1 MEKQLILKNA
11 IVLTMDKDLTKFDQG
26 AVVISGSTITAVGE
40 EKDLLKKYP
49 DAEVFDCGRKVLM
62 PGFVNTHT
70 HIAMNLIRGFSD
82 DLRLDVWLNGYIM
95 PVERE
100 FVTPDFVR
108 LGTQLGCAE
117 LIRSGVTCFLD
128 MYYFED
134 VVAEATAEI
143 GLRGVLSQTVMK
155 YPTPDA
161 HSYEESMEYCTRFI
175 ERWKGHELITPSVA
189 PHAPY
194 TTGDEILQ
202 ATKDLA
208 LKYDVPLHI
217 HISETAQEVENMRKE
232 LGMPVV
238 PYVKKQGVFEAKTI
252 AAHCVHI
259 DEGEMRTLEHSN
271 VGVAHNPS
279 SNLKL
284 ASGIAPITR
293 MLELGLKVGIG
304 TDGTASNN
312 DLDFFE
318 EMRLAS
324 FLAKGSSGDPTVVPA
339 QQTLS
344 MATRIGAEAIHMED
358 QIGTLEAGKKAD
370 MILVDMHTLHNSPS
384 FHHSEFGIY
393 AQLIY
398 AGKSTDV
405 SDVMVN
411 GNWLMR
417 NHVLLHIDEDKLIAQ
432 SQEYARKM
440 DAFIIEREKSV
451 LSKLIAI
458 GGASQ
463 EESFE
468 VQAKVSIPDR
478 NTVLENLKN
487 PAISIIRKRHY
498 REYDTYFKFESSD
511 EGTVRFREDHF
522 VEENGKISHVRSRL
536 TLIGPSREHHYPQ
549 DVLLSRS
556 RYLAPA
562 TQSLRFYREYFKP
575 FSEIEIEKDR
585 LRYLIE
591 FEGEEFF
598 INLDKI
604 NKPDMGSFLE
614 IKARTWSMNDA
625 EEKSEKIGKLMEVL
639 GTAQEEKIC
648 KDYLEMVED
657 YLK

>member
-1 MEKQLILKNA
+1 MGKTLILHNA
-11 IVLTMDKDLTKFDQG
+11 IVLTMDKDLTRYDHG
-26 AVVISGSTITAVGE
+26 AVAVNGSEIIAVGKQDQILE
-40 EKDLLKKYP
+40 QYP
-49 DAEVFDCGRKVLM
+49 DADRYDCGEKVLM
-62 PGFVNTHT
+62 PGFVNTHA

-108 LGTQLGCAE
+108 LGTKLGCAE
-117 LIRSGVTCFLD
+117 LIQTGVTCFLD

-134 VVAEATAEI
+134 VVAEATAEM

-161 HSYEESMEYCTRFI
+161 HSYEESMEYCRRFI
-175 ERWKGHELITPSVA
+175 EKWKGHELITPSVA

-194 TTGDEILQ
+194 TTNEEILK

-208 LKYDVPLHI
+208 LEYDIPLHI

-259 DEGEMRTLEHSN
+259 DEGEMRTLEHAN

-284 ASGIAPITR
+284 ASGIAPVTR

-318 EMRLAS
+318 EMRLVS
-324 FLAKGSSGDPTVVPA
+324 FLAKGSTGDPTVIPA
-339 QQTLS
+339 QQTLA

-358 QIGTLEAGKKAD
+358 QIGSLEIGKKAD
-370 MILVDMHTLHNSPS
+370 LILINIKTLHNSPG
-384 FHHSEFGIY
+384 FKHSEYGIY
-393 AQLIY
+393 GQLLY

-411 GNWLMR
+411 GKWLMQ
-417 NHVLLHIDEDKLIAQ
+417 NHK
-432 SQEYARKM
+432 
-440 DAFIIEREKSV
+440 
-451 LSKLIAI
+451 
-458 GGASQ
+458 
-463 EESFE
+463 
-468 VQAKVSIPDR
+468 
-478 NTVLENLKN
+478 
-487 PAISIIRKRHY
+487 IRR
-498 REYDTYFKFESSD
+498 
-511 EGTVRFREDHF
+511 
-522 VEENGKISHVRSRL
+522 ENGCVHHCERKIRSIK
-536 TLIGPSREHHYPQ
+536 TDCNWWCQPGRE
-549 DVLLSRS
+549 
-556 RYLAPA
+556 
-562 TQSLRFYREYFKP
+562 F
-575 FSEIEIEKDR
+575 
-585 LRYLIE
+585 
-591 FEGEEFF
+591 
-598 INLDKI
+598 
-604 NKPDMGSFLE
+604 
-614 IKARTWSMNDA
+614 
-625 EEKSEKIGKLMEVL
+625 
-639 GTAQEEKIC
+639 
-648 KDYLEMVED
+648 
-657 YLK
+657 

>member
-11 IVLTMDKDLTKFDQG
+11 TILTMDEELTKYDRG
-26 AVVISGSTITAVGE
+26 ALLVSGSTIAAVGE
-40 EKDLLKKYP
+40 EDEILEKYP
-49 DAEVFDCGRKVLM
+49 HAEVFDCGGKVMM

-108 LGTQLGCAE
+108 LGTQMGCAE
-117 LIRSGVTCFLD
+117 LIRSGVTCFMD

-134 VVAEATAEI
+134 VVAEATAKI

-175 ERWKGHELITPSVA
+175 EKWKGHDLITPSVA

-208 LKYDVPLHI
+208 LKYDIPLHI
-217 HISETAQEVENMRKE
+217 HISETAQEVETMRKE
-232 LGMPVV
+232 MGMPVV

-339 QQTLS
+339 QQTLA

-358 QIGTLEAGKKAD
+358 QIGTLEVGKKAD
-370 MILVDMHTLHNSPS
+370 LILVETQTLHNSPS
-384 FHHSEFGIY
+384 FHHSEYGIY

-405 SDVMVN
+405 CDVMVN
-411 GNWLMR
+411 GAWLMQNR
-417 NHVLLHIDEDKLIAQ
+417 SLMNIDEKDLIVQ

-468 VQAKVSIPDR
+468 VQAKISIPDR
-478 NTVLENLKN
+478 KNILTNLEN

-498 REYDTYFKFESSD
+498 REYDTYFKFESSE

-536 TLIGPSREHHYPQ
+536 TLIGPSREHRYPQ

-575 FSEIEIEKDR
+575 ISEIEIEKDR
-585 LRYLIE
+585 LRFLVEY
-591 FEGEEFF
+591 EGEEFF
-598 INLDKI
+598 INLDQI
-604 NKPDMGSFLE
+604 NKPDLGSYLE

-625 EEKSEKIGKLMEVL
+625 EEKSEKIGKLLDLL
-639 GTAQEEKIC
+639 GTATEEKIG

>member
-1 MEKQLILKNA
+1 MENTIVLKNA
-11 IVLTMDKDLTKFDQG
+11 LVLVMDKALTKFEKG
-26 AVVISGSTITAVGE
+26 AIVIKDSTIAAVGDQTKIE
-40 EKDLLKKYP
+40 SQFAG
-49 DAEVFDCGRKVLM
+49 AEFIDCGGKVLM
-62 PGFVNTHT
+62 PGFINTHA

-117 LIRSGVTCFLD
+117 LIRTGVTCFLD

-134 VVAEATAEI
+134 VVAQATAEM
-143 GLRGVLSQTVMK
+143 GVRGVLAQTVMK

-175 ERWKGHELITPSVA
+175 EKWKGHELITPAVA

-194 TTGDEILQ
+194 TTGEEILK

-217 HISETAQEVENMRKE
+217 HISETAQEVETMRKE
-232 LGMPVV
+232 KGMPVV
-238 PYVKKQGVFEAKTI
+238 PFVKKQGVFEAKTI

-259 DEGEMRTLEHSN
+259 DEGEMRTLEHAN

-324 FLAKGSSGDPTVVPA
+324 FLAKGSTGDPTEVPA

-344 MATRIGAEAIHMED
+344 MATRIGAEAIHMAD
-358 QIGTLEAGKKAD
+358 QIGTLEVGKKAD
-370 MILVDMHTLHNSPS
+370 LILIDVHTLHNSPT
-384 FHHSEFGIY
+384 FKHSDYGIY

-405 SDVMVN
+405 TDVMVN
-411 GNWLMR
+411 GKWLMR
-417 NHVLLHIDEDKLIAQ
+417 DHELLAVDEKDLIAQ
-432 SQEYARKM
+432 SQVYAEKM
-440 DAFIIEREKSV
+440 DAFIISREKSV

-468 VQAKVSIPDR
+468 VQAKVAIRDR
-478 NTVLENLKN
+478 KKVLEQLESSQ
-487 PAISIIRKRHY
+487 ISIIRKRHY
-498 REYDTYFKFESSD
+498 HEYDTYFKFASSD

-522 VEENGKISHVRSRL
+522 VEDNGKISHVRSRL
-536 TLIGPSREHHYPQ
+536 TLIGPTREHHYPQ

-575 FSEIEIEKDR
+575 DSEIEIEKDR
-585 LRYLIE
+585 LRFLIE

-598 INLDKI
+598 VNLDQM
-604 NKPDMGSFLE
+604 NKPDMGYFLE

-625 EEKSEKIGKLMEVL
+625 EEKSAKIGKLIRFL
-639 GTAQEEKIC
+639 GIEEAEKIC

>member
-1 MEKQLILKNA
+1 MEKILILKNA
-11 IVLTMDKDLTKFDQG
+11 LVLTMDKNLTKYEKG
-26 AVVISGSTITAVGE
+26 AVVIDGSKILALGNQE
-40 EKDLLKKYP
+40 DILKQYP
-49 DAEVFDCGRKVLM
+49 NAETLDCGGKVLM
-62 PGFVNTHT
+62 PGLVNTHA

-117 LIRSGVTCFLD
+117 LIKTGVTCFLD

-134 VVAEATAEI
+134 VVAEATAAI

-161 HSYEESMEYCTRFI
+161 HSYEESLEYCRRFI
-175 ERWKGHELITPSVA
+175 QKWKGHELITPSVA

-194 TTGDEILQ
+194 TTGEEILK

-208 LKYDVPLHI
+208 LEYDIPLHI
-217 HISETAQEVENMRKE
+217 HISETAQEVENMRKDK
-232 LGMPVV
+232 GMPVV
-238 PYVKKQGVFEAKTI
+238 PFVKKQGVFEAKTI

-284 ASGIAPITR
+284 ASGIAPIAR

-339 QQTLS
+339 QQTLA
-344 MATRIGAEAIHMED
+344 MATRIGAEAIHMAD
-358 QIGTLEAGKKAD
+358 QIGSLEPGKKAD
-370 MILVDMHTLHNSPS
+370 LILVEVKTLHNSPS
-384 FHHSEFGIY
+384 FKHSEFGIY
-393 AQLIY
+393 AQLVY

-405 SDVMVN
+405 ADVMVN
-411 GNWLMR
+411 GKWLMR
-417 NHVLLHIDEDKLIAQ
+417 EHELVGINEKDLIAQ
-432 SQEYARKM
+432 SQVYAEKM
-440 DAFIIEREKSV
+440 DAFIISREKSV

-468 VQAKVSIPDR
+468 VQAKVAIKDR
-478 NTVLENLKN
+478 FNVLEKLESSQITIK
-487 PAISIIRKRHY
+487 RKRHY
-498 REYDTYFKFESSD
+498 REYDTYFKFAASD
-511 EGTVRFREDHF
+511 EGMVRFREDHF
-522 VEENGKISHVRSRL
+522 VEADGKVSHVRSRL

-575 FSEIEIEKDR
+575 DSEIEIEKDR
-585 LRYLIE
+585 LRFLVE

-598 INLDKI
+598 INLDQL
-604 NKPDMGSFLE
+604 NKPDMGNFLE
-614 IKARTWSMNDA
+614 IKSTTWSMHDA
-625 EEKSEKIGKLMEVL
+625 AEKSEKIVKLIEFL
-639 GTAQEEKIC
+639 GIAQEEKIC

>member
-1 MEKQLILKNA
+1 MENTIVLKNA
-11 IVLTMDKDLTKFDQG
+11 LVLVMDKALTKFEKG
-26 AVVISGSTITAVGE
+26 AIVIKDSTIAAVGDQTKIE
-40 EKDLLKKYP
+40 SQFAG
-49 DAEVFDCGRKVLM
+49 AEFIDCGGKVLM
-62 PGFVNTHT
+62 PGFINTHA

-117 LIRSGVTCFLD
+117 LIRTGVTCFLD

-134 VVAEATAEI
+134 VVAQATAEM
-143 GLRGVLSQTVMK
+143 GVRGVLAQTVMK

-175 ERWKGHELITPSVA
+175 EKWKGHELITPAVA

-194 TTGDEILQ
+194 TTGEEILK

-217 HISETAQEVENMRKE
+217 HISETAQEAETMRKE
-232 LGMPVV
+232 KGMPVV
-238 PYVKKQGVFEAKTI
+238 PFVKKQGVFEAKTI

-324 FLAKGSSGDPTVVPA
+324 FLAKGSTGDPTVVPA

-344 MATRIGAEAIHMED
+344 MATRIGAEAIHMAD
-358 QIGTLEAGKKAD
+358 QIGTLEVGKKAD
-370 MILVDMHTLHNSPS
+370 LILIDVHTLHNSPT
-384 FHHSEFGIY
+384 FKHSDYGIY

-405 SDVMVN
+405 TDVMVN
-411 GNWLMR
+411 GKWLMR
-417 NHVLLHIDEDKLIAQ
+417 DHELLAVDEKDLIAQ
-432 SQEYARKM
+432 SQVYAEKM
-440 DAFIIEREKSV
+440 DAFIISREKSV

-468 VQAKVSIPDR
+468 VQAKVAIRDR
-478 NTVLENLKN
+478 KKVLEQLESSQ
-487 PAISIIRKRHY
+487 ISIIRKRHY
-498 REYDTYFKFESSD
+498 HEYDTYFKFASSD

-522 VEENGKISHVRSRL
+522 VEDNGKISHVRSRL
-536 TLIGPSREHHYPQ
+536 TLIGPTREHHYPQ

-575 FSEIEIEKDR
+575 DSEIEIEKDR
-585 LRYLIE
+585 LRFLIE

-598 INLDKI
+598 VNLDQM
-604 NKPDMGSFLE
+604 NKPDMGYFLE

-625 EEKSEKIGKLMEVL
+625 EEKSAKIGKLIRFL
-639 GTAQEEKIC
+639 GIEEAEKIC

>member
-1 MEKQLILKNA
+1 MEKTIVLKNA
-11 IVLTMDKDLTKFDQG
+11 LVLVMDEPLTKYEKG
-26 AVVISGSTITAVGE
+26 AVAVTGSTIAAVGDQTE
-40 EKDLLKKYP
+40 IENQFP
-49 DAEVFDCGRKVLM
+49 DAKFIDCGGKVLM
-62 PGFVNTHT
+62 PGFVNTHA

-117 LIRSGVTCFLD
+117 LIRTGVTCFLD

-134 VVAEATAEI
+134 VIAEATSEI
-143 GLRGVLSQTVMK
+143 GLRGVLSETVMK

-161 HSYEESMEYCTRFI
+161 HSYEEAMEYCTRFI
-175 ERWKGHELITPSVA
+175 KKWKGHELITPSVA
-189 PHAPY
+189 PHSPY
-194 TTGDEILQ
+194 TTGEEILK

-208 LKYDVPLHI
+208 LEYDVPLHI
-217 HISETAQEVENMRKE
+217 HISETAQEVETMRKE
-232 LGMPVV
+232 KGMPVV
-238 PYVKKQGVFEAKTI
+238 PFVKKQGVFEAKTI

-259 DEGEMRTLEHSN
+259 DEGEMRTLEHAN

-284 ASGIAPITR
+284 ASGIAPVTR

-324 FLAKGSSGDPTVVPA
+324 FLAKGSTGDPTVVPA
-339 QQTLS
+339 QQTLA
-344 MATRIGAEAIHMED
+344 MATRIGAEAIHMAD
-358 QIGTLEAGKKAD
+358 QIGTLEVGKKAD
-370 MILVDMHTLHNSPS
+370 LILIDIHTLHNSPT
-384 FHHSEFGIY
+384 FKHSEYGVY

-411 GNWLMR
+411 GKWLMR
-417 NHVLLHIDEDKLIAQ
+417 EHQLLGIDEKDLIAQ
-432 SQEYARKM
+432 SQGYAEKM
-440 DAFIIEREKSV
+440 DAFIISREKSV

-468 VQAKVSIPDR
+468 VQAKVAIKDR
-478 NTVLENLKN
+478 KKILKRLESDQ
-487 PAISIIRKRHY
+487 ISIIRKRHY
-498 REYDTYFKFESSD
+498 HEYDTYFKFASSD

-522 VEENGKISHVRSRL
+522 VEDNGKISHVRSRL
-536 TLIGPSREHHYPQ
+536 TLIGPTREHHYPQ

-575 FSEIEIEKDR
+575 DSEIEIEKDR
-585 LRYLIE
+585 LRFLIE

-598 INLDKI
+598 VNLDQM
-604 NKPDMGSFLE
+604 NKPDMGHFLE

-625 EEKSEKIGKLMEVL
+625 EEKSEKIGKLIRSL
-639 GTAQEEKIC
+639 GIEEEEKIC
-648 KDYLEMVED
+648 KDYLEMVEG

>member
-1 MEKQLILKNA
+1 MGKILILKNA
-11 IVLTMDKDLTKFDQG
+11 IVLTMDKALNKYDPG
-26 AVVISGSTITAVGE
+26 AVAVDGSKIAAVGNE
-40 EKDLLKKYP
+40 EDILEQYP
-49 DAEVFDCGRKVLM
+49 DTDTIDCQGKVLM

-117 LIRSGVTCFLD
+117 LIKTGVTSFLD

-134 VVAEATAEI
+134 VVAETTAAI
-143 GLRGVLSQTVMK
+143 GLRGILSQTVMK

-161 HSYEESMEYCTRFI
+161 HSYEESMEYCRQFI
-175 ERWKGHELITPSVA
+175 KKWKGHELITPSVA

-194 TTGDEILQ
+194 TTGEEILK

-208 LKYDVPLHI
+208 LEFDVPLHI
-217 HISETAQEVENMRKE
+217 HISETAQEVEAMRKE
-232 LGMPVV
+232 IGMPVV
-238 PYVKKQGVFEAKTI
+238 PFVKKQGVFEAKTT

-259 DEGEMRTLEHSN
+259 DEGEMRTLEHAN

-284 ASGIAPITR
+284 ASGIAPVTR

-339 QQTLS
+339 QQTLE

-358 QIGTLEAGKKAD
+358 QIGSLETGKKAD
-370 MILVDMHTLHNSPS
+370 LILIEINTLHNSPS
-384 FHHSEFGIY
+384 FRHSEFGVY
-393 AQLIY
+393 AQLVY

-411 GNWLMR
+411 GNWLMQD
-417 NHVLLHIDEDKLIAQ
+417 HQLLTADEKDLIAQ
-432 SQEYARKM
+432 SQVYAAKM
-440 DAFIIEREKSV
+440 DAFIITREKSV

-468 VQAKVSIPDR
+468 VQAKVAVPDR
-478 NTVLENLKN
+478 FKVIDKINGSDFK
-487 PAISIIRKRHY
+487 IIRKRHY
-498 REYDTYFKFESSD
+498 HEYDTYFKFKSSD

-522 VEENGKISHVRSRL
+522 VEADGKVSHVRSRL

-562 TQSLRFYREYFKP
+562 TQSLRFYKEYFKP
-575 FSEIEIEKDR
+575 DSEIEIEKDR
-585 LRYLIE
+585 LRFLVE

-598 INLDKI
+598 INLDQV

-614 IKARTWSMNDA
+614 IKATTWSMRDA
-625 EEKSEKIGKLMEVL
+625 EEKSEKIEKLMKLL
-639 GTAQEEKIC
+639 GVVKEEKIC
-648 KDYLEMVED
+648 KDYLELVED
-657 YLK
+657 HLK

>member
-1 MEKQLILKNA
+1 MGKTLILKNA
-11 IVLTMDKDLTKFDQG
+11 LVLTMDKALDKYDKG
-26 AVVISGSTITAVGE
+26 AVAIDGSKITAVGTE
-40 EKDLLKKYP
+40 EEILKQYP
-49 DAEVFDCGRKVLM
+49 DAEVFDCQGKILM

-70 HIAMNLIRGFSD
+70 HIAMNLIRGFAD

-108 LGTQLGCAE
+108 LGTELGCAE
-117 LIRSGVTCFLD
+117 LIKTGVTSFMD

-134 VVAEATAEI
+134 VVAEATAAM
-143 GLRGVLSQTVMK
+143 GLRGVLSETVMK

-161 HSYEESMEYCTRFI
+161 HSYEESMEYCRQFI
-175 ERWKGHELITPSVA
+175 KKWKGHELITPGVA

-194 TTGDEILQ
+194 TTGEEILK
-202 ATKDLA
+202 ATRDLA
-208 LKYDVPLHI
+208 LEFDVPLHI
-217 HISETAQEVENMRKE
+217 HISETAQEVEAMRKDK
-232 LGMPVV
+232 GMPVV
-238 PYVKKQGVFEAKTI
+238 PFVKKQGVFEAKTM

-259 DEGEMRTLEHSN
+259 DEGEMRTLEHAN

-284 ASGIAPITR
+284 ASGIAPVTR

-339 QQTLS
+339 QQTME

-358 QIGTLEAGKKAD
+358 QIGSLEPGKKAD
-370 MILVDMHTLHNSPS
+370 LILIEIETLHNSPS
-384 FHHSEFGIY
+384 FRHSEFGVY
-393 AQLIY
+393 AQLVY

-411 GNWLMR
+411 GNWLMKD
-417 NHVLLHIDEDKLIAQ
+417 HQLLVADEKDLIAQ
-432 SQEYARKM
+432 SQVYAEKM
-440 DAFIIEREKSV
+440 DAFIITREKSV

-468 VQAKVSIPDR
+468 VQAKVTIPDR
-478 NTVLENLKN
+478 LKVIEKLEHSDI
-487 PAISIIRKRHY
+487 AIKRKRHY
-498 REYDTYFKFESSD
+498 REYDTYFKFKASG

-522 VEENGKISHVRSRL
+522 VEADGKVSHVRSRL
-536 TLIGPSREHHYPQ
+536 TLIGPSREYHYPQ

-575 FSEIEIEKDR
+575 DSEVEIEKDR
-585 LRYLIE
+585 MRFLVE

-598 INLDKI
+598 INLDQV

-614 IKARTWSMNDA
+614 IKSTTWSMRDA
-625 EEKSEKIGKLMEVL
+625 EEKSEKIVKLIEFL
-639 GTAQEEKIC
+639 GIAQEEKIC
-648 KDYLEMVED
+648 KDYLELVED